1 MTDLGPNGAQL
12 REHQLNESCKV
23 KKNPEHK
30 IETKLAQL
38 GRDPNSHEGFVN
50 PPIQRGST
58 VLFDNPADL
67 YRKDIKTY
75 GLEGA
80 STQDRLC
87 SALTEIMGGVGTILC
102 PSGLSAITLVLL
114 GLTKSG
120 DHVLVCDSA
129 YGPTRR
135 FCDEVLAKY
144 GVETTYYP
152 PSVGTEIGAFIKPNT
167 VLIMLESPGSITME
181 LQDIP
186 AIVKVAK
193 AKGIVTAID
202 DTWSAGVYFKPLA
215 IGVDISIQALTKYQS
230 GHSDVLAGSVT
241 TNNEELLAR
250 LLDMHL
256 ALGIGTSAEDAWLC
270 LRGLRTMAVRL
281 AHQDQTARKIA
292 SWLETREEVERVLHP
307 ALPSSPDNAIWQ
319 RDFTGAGG
327 LFSFILKPVGKA
339 KIYAMLEAFEIFAM
353 GFSWG
358 GYESLVLYCDP
369 QIKRSA
375 VKWTENGHLIRLA
388 IGLENVD
395 DLIADLD
402 RALEALK

>member
-12 REHQLNESCKV
+12 KTRQLDESRKV
-23 KKNPEHK
+23 KKNSNFRN
-30 IETKLAQL
+30 ETKLIQL

-58 VLFDNPADL
+58 VLFDNPKDL

-87 SALTEIMGGVGTILC
+87 SALTEIMGGVGTVLC
-102 PSGLSAITLVLL
+102 PSGLAAITLVLL
-114 GLTKSG
+114 SLTKSG
-120 DHVLVCDSA
+120 DHVLVCDGA

-135 FCDEVLAKY
+135 FCDEILSKY
-144 GVETTYYP
+144 GVSATYYA
-152 PSVGTEIGAFIKPNT
+152 PSIGADIASLIRPNT
-167 VLIMLESPGSITME
+167 TLIMLESPGSITME

-193 AKGIVTAID
+193 AHNIATAID

-241 TNNEELLAR
+241 TNSQALLGK

-270 LRGLRTMAVRL
+270 LRGLRTMMLRL
-281 AHQDQTARKIA
+281 NHQDQTARKIA
-292 SWLETREEVERVLHP
+292 AWLETRPEVEKVLHP
-307 ALPSSPDNAIWQ
+307 ALPSSPDHDIWQ

-327 LFSFILKPVGKA
+327 LFSFILKPVGQA
-339 KIYAMLEAFEIFAM
+339 KIYAMLEALEIFGM

-358 GYESLVLYCDP
+358 GYESLALYCDP
-369 QIKRSA
+369 QIKRTA
-375 VKWTENGHLIRLA
+375 VKWAENGHLIRLA

-402 RALEALK
+402 RALEALG